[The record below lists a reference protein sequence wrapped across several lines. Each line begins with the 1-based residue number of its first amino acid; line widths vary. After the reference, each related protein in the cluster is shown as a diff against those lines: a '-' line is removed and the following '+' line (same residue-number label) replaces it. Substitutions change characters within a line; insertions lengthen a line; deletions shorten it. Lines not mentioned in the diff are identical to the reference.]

1 MSIFNSEYDQTSL
14 LCQQVATELVRVL
27 VFYHSD
33 QRDISGASEESVLI
47 IRVNCVAL
55 ARQWRKLNAELWDA
69 FIENVLTQ
77 VQQTK
82 PPEKAK
88 KLDKE
93 AVERVSKALTSLQSV
108 AKDSC
113 EDSKNTLK

>member
-77 VQQTK
+77 VRQTK

-88 KLDKE
+88 QLDRE
-93 AVERVSKALTSLQSV
+93 VVERVSTALQSV

>member
-1 MSIFNSEYDQTSL
+1 M
-14 LCQQVATELVRVL
+14 ATELVRVL

-77 VQQTK
+77 VQGGGGAREQSLNIIT
-82 PPEKAK
+82 
-88 KLDKE
+88 
-93 AVERVSKALTSLQSV
+93 VGCER
-108 AKDSC
+108 
-113 EDSKNTLK
+113 